1 MNYELRTRQSEIK
14 NISDT
19 AKWVAVFRADETKR
33 ADAVFKDP
41 FAEKLAG
48 ESGRQMLESIQFSKQ
63 NSWSFVARTYLFDE
77 LIKAHIREGY
87 EMVLNLAAGLD
98 TRPYR
103 MDLPGSLYWVEI
115 DLPEIID
122 YKKQILS
129 NETPKCKLETISMN
143 LSGREE
149 RMKLF
154 NHLARDNKKTLIIS
168 EGLIIYLTNEEV
180 QSFAK
185 DLSVPFNFHR
195 WVVDLASPSLLSL
208 LQKEMGSPLNKAD
221 APLKFAPEEGEEF
234 FVKCGWKPVES
245 FTLIKTAAKL
255 NRLPDELLA
264 FASIPETKGTKRDM
278 PWSGVCLLERS
289 A

>member
-1 MNYELRTRQSEIK
+1 MNYELK

-77 LIKAHIREGY
+77 LIKAHITEGY

-103 MDLPGSLYWVEI
+103 MDLPGSLNWVEI
-115 DLPEIID
+115 DLPEIIE

-143 LSGREE
+143 LSDREE

-154 NHLARDNKKTLIIS
+154 NHLAQENKKTLIIL

-180 QSFAK
+180 QSLAK
-185 DLSVPFNFHR
+185 DLSAPFNFR
-195 WVVDLASPSLLSL
+195 RLAVDLASPALLSM
-208 LQKEMGSPLNKAD
+208 LQKEMGSPLNKAG

-234 FVKCGWKPVES
+234 FVQCGWKPVETFS
-245 FTLIKTAAKL
+245 LLKTAAKL
-255 NRLPDELLA
+255 KRLPDELLS

-289 A
+289 D